1 MITINYI
8 KTYVITL
15 VVFVLIDAVWLG
27 FIAKDL
33 YSKELGFL
41 ISKSPKWLAAVLF
54 YLIFVAGLCYF
65 AVIPAIS
72 NESIKIAIINGIL
85 LGFVSY
91 ATYDLTNLATID
103 NWPIKV
109 TIIDLIWG
117 SFLGGTVSIISYKLL
132 DFISK

>member
-8 KTYVITL
+8 KTYLITL
-15 VVFVLIDAVWLG
+15 FVFVLIDAVWLG

-41 ISKSPKWLAAVLF
+41 ISKSPKWLAAILF

-72 NESIKIAIINGIL
+72 NASIRIAIINGIL

-109 TIIDLIWG
+109 TIIDLMWG